1 MLPRS
6 LSIVSVEVAQLARFC
21 WQNACP
27 VVAGPE
33 LLFEKNGLI
42 PAIEHLPGHSAHS
55 ILKLMARNDKILI
68 VEDDRNLLDTLKYNL
83 RKEGYDVIT
92 AVDGAEALDVAR
104 RDKPDLIVLDLMLPK
119 MSGFEVCRIL
129 RKDMIVPILMLTA
142 KTDETDKIVGL
153 EIGADDYM
161 TKPFSLRELLARVR
175 AMLRRAKMAEAQPG
189 AGERVLGVGDIE
201 VDTARHR
208 ASKRGTVLEL
218 TPKEFDLLA
227 FLARNEG
234 LVFSRDKLLEKVWG
248 YDFAGDTRTVDV
260 HVRWLRQ
267 KIEVDPDNPEHLITV
282 RGTGYKLEG

>member
-1 MLPRS
+1 ML
-6 LSIVSVEVAQLARFC
+6 
-21 WQNACP
+21 
-27 VVAGPE
+27 G
-33 LLFEKNGLI
+33 LF
-42 PAIEHLPGHSAHS
+42 PPHTSQHLPGFLTHF
-55 ILKLMARNDKILI
+55 ILELMAGNDKILI
-68 VEDDRNLLDTLKYNL
+68 IEDDRNLLDTLKYNL
-83 RKEGYDVIT
+83 RKEGYDVVT
-92 AVDGAEALDVAR
+92 AVDGAEALDAAR
-104 RDKPDLIVLDLMLPK
+104 REKPELIILDIMLPK

-129 RKDMIVPILMLTA
+129 RKDMNVPILMLTA

-189 AGERVLGVGDIE
+189 GHEPMLKVGDIE
-201 VDTARHR
+201 VDMARHR
-208 ASKRGTVLEL
+208 ASRGGKVLEL

-227 FLARNEG
+227 FLARNQG
-234 LVFSRDKLLEKVWG
+234 LVFSRDQLLDKVWG

-267 KIEVDPDNPEHLITV
+267 KIEADPDNPKHLITV